1 MITTALQFHTS
12 TNKTERHDKTKILLK
27 VALNGIHSYILF
39 KVGTETYDFF
49 PMNRALCLSSVNIDS
64 TESKIDDLLSRVT
77 SIAMKQKEEVIYI
90 G

>member
-1 MITTALQFHTS
+1 MYLFWRKRFS
-12 TNKTERHDKTKILLK
+12 FS
-27 VALNGIHSYILF
+27 IHSYILF